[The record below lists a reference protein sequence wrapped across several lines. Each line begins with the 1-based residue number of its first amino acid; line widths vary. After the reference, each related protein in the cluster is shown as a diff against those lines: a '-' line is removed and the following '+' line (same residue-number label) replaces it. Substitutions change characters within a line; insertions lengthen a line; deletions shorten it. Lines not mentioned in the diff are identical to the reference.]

1 MKVQIVTYSFQR
13 IVEEILLALE
23 DGGYRI
29 WIKEVETATL
39 IHNIHSSPYSPAME
53 NMDNIG
59 EVVRVADLNDDMA
72 VDYEVAQSD
81 LRKTYDEKD
90 DMTVIN
96 VVEDREVVQETP
108 SLQFISNSNRD
119 IERAEDKGEECTYE
133 SRTKMVSFSQNG
145 SSEEMLKT
153 LQHLWPL
160 ENGEQTPP
168 CFEKER
174 NYHAYDSDSNT
185 NPATLTSGENQLEE
199 EVEPPT
205 GFEFSTI
212 MQPNIKS
219 KKHLPRRSVNSKK
232 NLFTHSNV
240 LLLQSSSQTSE
251 SLVQLTRITNTFKKT
266 KLGPTSKLEDK

>member
-1 MKVQIVTYSFQR
+1 MEETLKNHEELDLWFSEIKKWSRYDCCENRRR

-53 NMDNIG
+53 IMDCIG
-59 EVVRVADLNDDMA
+59 EVVRFEDLNDDIA

-81 LRKTYDEKD
+81 LRKTYHDEKD

-96 VVEDREVVQETP
+96 VVVDREVVQETP
-108 SLQFISNSNRD
+108 SLLFISNSNQY
-119 IERAEDKGEECTYE
+119 IERAEDKGEECTHSE

-153 LQHLWPL
+153 LQHLRPL
-160 ENGEQTPP
+160 ENGEQPPP

-199 EVEPPT
+199 GEFGGEKVELESSKPNYGLLIDRGGEIEEVP
-205 GFEFSTI
+205 G
-212 MQPNIKS
+212 
-219 KKHLPRRSVNSKK
+219 
-232 NLFTHSNV
+232 
-240 LLLQSSSQTSE
+240 
-251 SLVQLTRITNTFKKT
+251 SLT
-266 KLGPTSKLEDK
+266 